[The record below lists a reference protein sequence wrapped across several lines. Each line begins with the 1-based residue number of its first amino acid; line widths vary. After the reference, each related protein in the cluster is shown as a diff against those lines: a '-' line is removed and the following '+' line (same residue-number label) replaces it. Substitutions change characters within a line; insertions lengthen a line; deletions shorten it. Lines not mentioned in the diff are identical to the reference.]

1 MGLAVCV
8 CQLSEGVA
16 LVVAVS
22 VAQLPVGVA
31 LGLALRVALAL
42 VVAVKETGALSPAT
56 GQTAAGVQLRAAAGL
71 PPGQ

>member
-8 CQLSEGVA
+8 CQLSVGVA

-22 VAQLPVGVA
+22 VTQLRVGVA
-31 LGLALRVALAL
+31 LVVALTEGLALVL
-42 VVAVKETGALSPAT
+42 AVKEMGALSPAT